1 MSALLK
7 PSEFLARARAGHCGT
22 TSDGGDCTI
31 GESGTFDR
39 VAKLMANLKMRD
51 ERCKDERNDPGL
63 TLSCSNRYD
72 PTPQMMKQ
80 AMRSCLSACDS
91 CARCNYVSFS
101 WHFVDCACPLALN
114 RTRVI
119 ACRCVLPAN
128 ARVLHRFVVRH
139 VRHGKAPAPARW
151 KLVSIPVGKCLYEPA
166 AHRASGPLVAAGIEG
181 EAARAAAAAGV
192 CTAWPSKRHA
202 HSMCVARTSHRM
214 CVATVPQAESRALEW
229 VQPHAAMRVALVLY
243 GKVGTC

>member
-1 MSALLK
+1 
-7 PSEFLARARAGHCGT
+7 
-22 TSDGGDCTI
+22 
-31 GESGTFDR
+31 
-39 VAKLMANLKMRD
+39 MANLKMRD

-72 PTPQMMKQ
+72 PTPHMMNQ
-80 AMRSCLSACDS
+80 AMQSCLSACDS

-101 WHFVDCACPLALN
+101 WHFEDCACPLALN

-128 ARVLHRFVVRH
+128 ARVLHRFVVRR

-166 AHRASGPLVAAGIEG
+166 AHRASGPRVAAGIEG
-181 EAARAAAAAGV
+181 EAARAAAAAGM

-202 HSMCVARTSHRM
+202 HGMCVARTSWHVR
-214 CVATVPQAESRALEW
+214 CDCSAGREPCARVGAASRCDARRSRALREGGHLLTLT
-229 VQPHAAMRVALVLY
+229 VTPTVNVTLTL
-243 GKVGTC
+243 